1 MVLGNI
7 WQDIPLNETRKSPI
21 QPHPAPSCPFIWVAQ
36 IESSECQPERVLS
49 SWKGHRRDVREHEAT
64 CFRVITCHLTN
75 PNMIFGWK
83 VSFPSCPA
91 LAPKLPPTLMTWK
104 GVTLVHKKDELKA
117 QQLSQKPSSK
127 ANEKGLIIHN
137 FKIQISKRNKK
148 KHWNTKKNINKTYE
162 KNVAKVSRYFTNLP
176 YQPCQL
182 LIQRSASWTPLGL
195 QCWFS
200 NVLQYVTK
208 GPPGD
213 ISPETRMV
221 LVQSQESQP

>member
-127 ANEKGLIIHN
+127 ANEKGLIIHD
-137 FKIQISKRNKK
+137 FKIQISKRKKKTLKHKK
-148 KHWNTKKNINKTYE
+148 KHQQDIWE
-162 KNVAKVSRYFTNLP
+162 KRCKGFKVFHKSTIPTLP
-176 YQPCQL
+176 VVNPKVCQL
-182 LIQRSASWTPLGL
+182 NSTRAAVLIQ
-195 QCWFS
+195 QCTAVCHQGSTW
-200 NVLQYVTK
+200 
-208 GPPGD
+208 
-213 ISPETRMV
+213 RH
-221 LVQSQESQP
+221 